1 MTSPASRSTPNPGQG
16 PSAQGASRAAAGQSV
31 FSPMAENAPEPA
43 REPSPEIR
51 EALLRDQAELQRE
64 VILWQRW
71 VRAVAVFVGGTAIV
85 LASVPKE
92 LPVWQL
98 LAIAVGYLATVF
110 VTGWAVQRSPA
121 VAPSPWLPAL
131 LVTADLITI
140 GAFFYLTN
148 VPLVQNRFLILA
160 MLTVPLAAFYFGWG
174 LGVYGAL
181 LSALVYVMIA
191 QVLPP
196 FVPGPK
202 PISIWANVSLFAVVA
217 GVLTYTFGRFRVRMN
232 QLRLFCKAV
241 EEGDLTGAL
250 DLSTAK
256 YPDDLTLLARSFDA
270 MRNGL
275 AEQIGTDA
283 LTGCLNRRAL
293 ESRLRSDWRLA
304 KRRGTHIALAAIDL
318 DHFKQINDT
327 RGHPVGDV
335 VLQQLAG
342 IMKSTARDTDA
353 VARFGG
359 DEFVIL
365 LPDTGWQG
373 ALTFA
378 ERLRRRVD
386 DFTFGPPG
394 SPMTITISVGVALA
408 RGTDPISPEELLKEA
423 DRSLY
428 KAKQQG
434 RNRVFA

>member
-1 MTSPASRSTPNPGQG
+1 MADG
-16 PSAQGASRAAAGQSV
+16 GA
-31 FSPMAENAPEPA
+31 EP
-43 REPSPEIR
+43 REPSLEIR
-51 EALLRDQAELQRE
+51 DALLRDQAELQQE

-71 VRAVAVFVGGTAIV
+71 VRWVAAGIAGIVIVIAGRPPATSFLPLGAVALAYAGIV
-85 LASVPKE
+85 LA
-92 LPVWQL
+92 
-98 LAIAVGYLATVF
+98 
-110 VTGWAVQRSPA
+110 TGWFVHRN
-121 VAPSPWLPAL
+121 PSTRPRQWLPAM
-131 LVTADLITI
+131 LVTSDLVAM
-140 GAFFYLTN
+140 GALFYLTMA
-148 VPLVQNRFLILA
+148 PLLSNRFLILA
-160 MLTVPLAAFYFGWG
+160 ILSVTLSAFYFGWA
-174 LGVYGAL
+174 LGVYATLLGA
-181 LSALVYVMIA
+181 AIYVLIGD
-191 QVLPP
+191 VLTP
-196 FVPGPK
+196 FVDGPR
-202 PISIWANVSLFAVVA
+202 PISLAANIALFTLVSGTLVFV
-217 GVLTYTFGRFRVRMN
+217 FGRFRVRMN
-232 QLRLFCKAV
+232 QIRLFCKTV
-241 EEGDLTGAL
+241 EEGDLTGTL
-250 DLSTAK
+250 DLVKTRN
-256 YPDDLTLLARSFDA
+256 PDDLTLLARSFDA

-283 LTGCLNRRAL
+283 LTGCMNRRAL
-293 ESRLRSDWRLA
+293 ESRLKSDWRLA

>member
-1 MTSPASRSTPNPGQG
+1 MTAPHRQQTPPT
-16 PSAQGASRAAAGQSV
+16 V
-31 FSPMAENAPEPA
+31 FSPLVEGPPEAP
-43 REPSPEIR
+43 REPSPEAR
-51 EALLRDQAELQRE
+51 EALLHDRAELQRE

-71 VRAVAVFVGGTAIV
+71 VRYLALLVLAGAAVLLSARPGELRVIPLLAVASGYIACV
-85 LASVPKE
+85 L
-92 LPVWQL
+92 
-98 LAIAVGYLATVF
+98 
-110 VTGWAVQRSPA
+110 VTGLYVQRA
-121 VAPSPWLPAL
+121 RTLTTQPWLPAL
-131 LVTADLITI
+131 LVTADLVTVGAIIFITSI
-140 GAFFYLTN
+140 
-148 VPLVQNRFLILA
+148 PLVSQRFLILA
-160 MLTVPLAAFYFGWG
+160 LLSVPLAAFYFGWG
-174 LGVYGAL
+174 LGVYAAI
-181 LSALVYVMIA
+181 LSAAIYVLIA
-191 QVLPP
+191 EILPP
-196 FVPGPK
+196 LNAGPR
-202 PISIWANVSLFAVVA
+202 PVNSVVNVALFTLVA
-217 GVLTYTFGRFRVRMN
+217 GVMTYTFGRFRVRMN
-232 QLRLFCKAV
+232 RLRLFCKLV
-241 EEGDLTGAL
+241 EEGDLTSAL
-250 DLSTAK
+250 DLTSAK
-256 YPDDLTLLARSFDA
+256 YPDDLTLLARSFES

-293 ESRLRSDWRLA
+293 EARLRSDWRLA
-304 KRRGTHIALAAIDL
+304 KRRGTHVALAAIDL

-394 SPMTITISVGVALA
+394 QPMTITISVGVALA
-408 RGTDPISPEELLKEA
+408 KGTDPLSPEELLKEA

>member
-1 MTSPASRSTPNPGQG
+1 MTSPSSQPQQQPTPP
-16 PSAQGASRAAAGQSV
+16 SV
-31 FSPMAENAPEPA
+31 FSPLSDASTEPA
-43 REPSPEIR
+43 TGPSLEIR
-51 EALLRDQAELQRE
+51 DALLRDQAELQRE

-71 VRAVAVFVGGTAIV
+71 VRYVAIGLAGAVVILSARTEQ
-85 LASVPKE
+85 LAL
-92 LPVWQL
+92 LPL
-98 LAIAVGYLATVF
+98 FAVGAFYVACVFATA
-110 VTGWAVQRSPA
+110 WAVQHAPA
-121 VAPSPWLPAL
+121 VTPRPWLPAL
-131 LVTADLITI
+131 LVTADLLAMGGI
-140 GAFFYLTN
+140 FYLTS
-148 VPLVQNRFLILA
+148 VQLVSNRFLILA
-160 MLTVPLAAFYFGWG
+160 SLTVPLAAFYFGWG
-174 LGVYGAL
+174 LGVYAAVL
-181 LSALVYVMIA
+181 ATTIYVLIGRI
-191 QVLPP
+191 LPP
-196 FVPGPK
+196 FIPGPGV
-202 PISIWANVSLFAVVA
+202 ISLTANIAMFAIVS
-217 GVLTYTFGRFRVRMN
+217 GVLTYTFGRFRTRMN
-232 QLRLFCKAV
+232 RLRLFCKIL
-241 EEGDLTGAL
+241 EEGDLTGTL
-250 DLSTAK
+250 DLTTAK

-293 ESRLRSDWRLA
+293 EARLKSEWRLA
-304 KRRGTHIALAAIDL
+304 KRRPSQIALAAVDL

-359 DEFVIL
+359 DEFVVL
-365 LPDTGWQG
+365 LTDTGWQG

-394 SPMTITISVGVALA
+394 MPMTITISVGVALA

>member
-1 MTSPASRSTPNPGQG
+1 MTSPLRQPVP
-16 PSAQGASRAAAGQSV
+16 PSV
-31 FSPMAENAPEPA
+31 FSAMSEATTQESLHD
-43 REPSPEIR
+43 PSPEARDALAR
-51 EALLRDQAELQRE
+51 EQDELRGE

-71 VRAVAVFVGGTAIV
+71 VRSIAVVV
-85 LASVPKE
+85 LAASAVLTNQGAASRYTSVGI
-92 LPVWQL
+92 VV
-98 LAIAVGYLATVF
+98 LAYIATVF
-110 VTGWAVQRSPA
+110 IAGIAAQRGEKIAAAAGWGV
-121 VAPSPWLPAL
+121 V
-131 LVTADLITI
+131 LVTADVLAAAAITY
-140 GAFFYLTN
+140 FTTPPQLEH
-148 VPLVQNRFLILA
+148 RFLLLA
-160 MLTVPLAAFYFGWG
+160 LLCSQLAAFYFGWRLGAYAIG
-174 LGVYGAL
+174 LAVVVD
-181 LSALVYVMIA
+181 LVLA
-191 QVLPP
+191 AAPQVI
-196 FVPGPK
+196 PGSHAESPLDL
-202 PISIWANVSLFAVVA
+202 ALFATA
-217 GVLTYTFGRFRVRMN
+217 AAVLTFMFGSFRERLN
-232 QLRLFCKAV
+232 RLRLFCKV
-241 EEGDLTGAL
+241 IEEGDL
-250 DLSTAK
+250 STTINVTSGK
-256 YPDDLTLLARSFDA
+256 NPDEVTLLARSFDA
-270 MRNGL
+270 MRAGL
-275 AEQIGTDA
+275 AEQIGTDP
-283 LTGCLNRRAL
+283 LTGCMNRRAL
-293 ESRLRSDWRLA
+293 EARLKSDWRLA

-342 IMKSTARDTDA
+342 IMKSTARDSDA

-394 SPMTITISVGVALA
+394 SPMAITISVGVALA
-408 RGTDPISPEELLKEA
+408 KGTDPLSPEELLKEA

>member
-1 MTSPASRSTPNPGQG
+1 MTSPLRQQTPP
-16 PSAQGASRAAAGQSV
+16 SV
-31 FSPMAENAPEPA
+31 FSPLTEGAPEGQ
-43 REPSPEIR
+43 REPSLEMR

-71 VRAVAVFVGGTAIV
+71 VRYIALILAGAAVILSAHGRDLAVLPLFAVATAY
-85 LASVPKE
+85 
-92 LPVWQL
+92 
-98 LAIAVGYLATVF
+98 IACVF
-110 VTGWAVQRSPA
+110 VTGWTVQRSLS
-121 VAPSPWLPAL
+121 VAARPWLPAL
-131 LVTADLITI
+131 LVTADLLTM

-148 VPLVQNRFLILA
+148 VPLVSNRFLILA
-160 MLTVPLAAFYFGWG
+160 LLSVPLAAFYFGWG
-174 LGVYGAL
+174 LGVYAAV
-181 LSALVYVMIA
+181 LSAAIYVLIG
-191 QVLPP
+191 QILPP
-196 FVPGPK
+196 FVPGPL
-202 PISIWANVSLFAVVA
+202 PISVSVNVSLFAVVA
-217 GVLTYTFGRFRVRMN
+217 GVLVHTFGRFRARMN
-232 QLRLFCKAV
+232 QLRLFCKIV

-250 DLSTAK
+250 DLSTAR
-256 YPDDLTLLARSFDA
+256 YPDDLTLLARSFDS

-293 ESRLRSDWRLA
+293 EARLKSDWRLA
-304 KRRGTHIALAAIDL
+304 KRRGTHVALAAIDV

-327 RGHPVGDV
+327 RGHPVGDI

-394 SPMTITISVGVALA
+394 SPMTITISVGVSLA
-408 RGTDPISPEELLKEA
+408 RGTDPLSPEELLKEA

>member
-1 MTSPASRSTPNPGQG
+1 MTSPLPARPQSQP
-16 PSAQGASRAAAGQSV
+16 SV
-31 FSPMAENAPEPA
+31 FTPLAEVPPEA
-43 REPSPEIR
+43 VHEPSPEAR
-51 EALLRDQAELQRE
+51 EALRRDQSELQRE

-71 VRAVAVFVGGTAIV
+71 VR
-85 LASVPKE
+85 
-92 LPVWQL
+92 
-98 LAIAVGYLATVF
+98 YLAVVVLCGAAVMLSGRREELARLPLFIVAIGYVACVF
-110 VTGWAVQRSPA
+110 VTGYAVRH
-121 VAPSPWLPAL
+121 APTLTTGQWLPAL
-131 LVTADLITI
+131 LVAADLITI
-140 GAFFYLTN
+140 GTIIFITTP
-148 VPLVQNRFLILA
+148 PLLSYRFLILA
-160 MLTVPLAAFYFGWG
+160 LLSVQFAAFYYGWG
-174 LGVYGAL
+174 LGVYATL
-181 LSALVYVMIA
+181 LSAGIYVLLA
-191 QVLPP
+191 HVLPP
-196 FVPGPK
+196 LVPGPS
-202 PISIWANVSLFAVVA
+202 PPGVLNVALFGLVA
-217 GVLTYTFGRFRVRMN
+217 AVLTYTFGSFRARMN
-232 QLRLFCKAV
+232 KLRLFCKV
-241 EEGDLTGAL
+241 IEEGDLTGAL
-250 DLSTAK
+250 ELTGAK

-275 AEQIGTDA
+275 AEQIGTD
-283 LTGCLNRRAL
+283 LLSGCLNRRAL
-293 ESRLRSDWRLA
+293 EARLKADWRLA

-318 DHFKQINDT
+318 DHFKEINDT
-327 RGHPVGDV
+327 RGHPVGDI

-342 IMKSTARDTDA
+342 IMKGTARDTDA

>member
-1 MTSPASRSTPNPGQG
+1 
-16 PSAQGASRAAAGQSV
+16 
-31 FSPMAENAPEPA
+31 MAEATPEVV
-43 REPSPEIR
+43 REPPAEIR
-51 EALLRDQAELQRE
+51 EALAKDQADLQKE

-71 VRAVAVFVGGTAIV
+71 VRLAAIVAAGAAIALTSRLSLGTVLILLSVAAGYSAIV
-85 LASVPKE
+85 L
-92 LPVWQL
+92 
-98 LAIAVGYLATVF
+98 I
-110 VTGWAVQRSPA
+110 TGWIVQRNEA
-121 VAPSPWLPAL
+121 HVTSPWLPAL
-131 LVTADLITI
+131 LVTADILAM
-140 GAFFYLTN
+140 GAMFYTTT
-148 VPLVQNRFLILA
+148 VPLASNRFLILA
-160 MLTVPLAAFYFGWG
+160 TLTPPLAAFYFGWG
-174 LGVYGAL
+174 LGAYAAL
-181 LSALVYVMIA
+181 LSAAVYLLIG

-196 FVPGPK
+196 FVNGPR
-202 PISIWANVSLFAVVA
+202 PLSVWANIALFSLSATVMV
-217 GVLTYTFGRFRVRMN
+217 YTFGRFRARMN
-232 QLRLFCKAV
+232 QIRVFCKTV
-241 EEGDLTGAL
+241 EEGDFTGAL
-250 DLSTAK
+250 ALTKAK

-283 LTGCLNRRAL
+283 LTGCMNRRAL
-293 ESRLRSDWRLA
+293 EARLRADWRLA

-327 RGHPVGDV
+327 RGHPVGDI

-359 DEFVIL
+359 DEFLIL

-394 SPMTITISVGVALA
+394 NPMTITISVGVALA

>member
-1 MTSPASRSTPNPGQG
+1 MTAPLRQQTPPT
-16 PSAQGASRAAAGQSV
+16 V
-31 FSPMAENAPEPA
+31 FSPLVDGAADAP
-43 REPSPEIR
+43 REPSAEAR
-51 EALLRDQAELQRE
+51 EALLRDRAELQRE

-71 VRAVAVFVGGTAIV
+71 VRYLALLVLAGAAILFNARPNQIHVVPLLAVAIGYVACV
-85 LASVPKE
+85 L
-92 LPVWQL
+92 
-98 LAIAVGYLATVF
+98 
-110 VTGWAVQRSPA
+110 VTGWAVQRA
-121 VAPSPWLPAL
+121 RALTTQQWLPAL
-131 LVTADLITI
+131 LVTADLVTI
-140 GAFFYLTN
+140 GAVIFITSI
-148 VPLVQNRFLILA
+148 PLVSQRFLILA
-160 MLTVPLAAFYFGWG
+160 LLSVPLAAFYFGWG
-174 LGVYGAL
+174 LGVYAAL
-181 LSALVYVMIA
+181 LSAVMYVLIA
-191 QVLPP
+191 EVVPP
-196 FVPGPK
+196 LNPGPR
-202 PISIWANVSLFAVVA
+202 PVSSVVNVALFTLAS
-217 GVLTYTFGRFRVRMN
+217 GVLIYTFGRFRVRMN
-232 QLRLFCKAV
+232 KLRLFCKLV
-241 EEGDLTGAL
+241 EEGDLTSAL
-250 DLSTAK
+250 DLTSAK

-293 ESRLRSDWRLA
+293 EARLKSDWRLA
-304 KRRGTHIALAAIDL
+304 KRRGTHVALAAIDL

-327 RGHPVGDV
+327 RGHPVGDI

-394 SPMTITISVGVALA
+394 QPMTITISVGVALA
-408 RGTDPISPEELLKEA
+408 KGTDPLSPEELLKEA

>member
-1 MTSPASRSTPNPGQG
+1 
-16 PSAQGASRAAAGQSV
+16 
-31 FSPMAENAPEPA
+31 MAEPGSDGPK
-43 REPSPEIR
+43 EPSSK
-51 EALLRDQAELQRE
+51 LRDAVMQDQAELQRE

-71 VRAVAVFVGGTAIV
+71 VRYLALVLAAAAVIFTADPSDLTVLPLVAVG
-85 LASVPKE
+85 
-92 LPVWQL
+92 
-98 LAIAVGYLATVF
+98 VGYVACVF
-110 VTGWAVQRSPA
+110 VTGWLVERVPRVMSQR
-121 VAPSPWLPAL
+121 WLPLL
-131 LVTADLITI
+131 LVMADLVAMGATI
-140 GAFFYLTN
+140 YLTS
-148 VPLVQNRFLILA
+148 VPVVLNRFLILA
-160 MLTVPLAAFYFGWG
+160 LLSVPLAAFYFGSAS
-174 LGVYGAL
+174 GVFATVV
-181 LSALVYVMIA
+181 AAVIYVLIA
-191 QVLPP
+191 AVLPP
-196 FVPGPK
+196 MVPGPS
-202 PISIWANVSLFAVVA
+202 PLSIPANLALFGIAA
-217 GVLTYTFGRFRVRMN
+217 GVLTYAFGRFRARMN
-232 QLRLFCKAV
+232 QLRLFCKIV
-241 EEGDLTGAL
+241 EEGDLSGGL
-250 DLSTAK
+250 ELSHAK

-270 MRNGL
+270 MRTGL

-283 LTGCLNRRAL
+283 LTGLLNRRAL
-293 ESRLRSDWRLA
+293 EARLRADWRLA
-304 KRRGTHIALAAIDL
+304 KRRDTHLALTAVDL
-318 DHFKQINDT
+318 DHFKEINDT
-327 RGHPVGDV
+327 RGHPVGDI

-365 LPDTGWQG
+365 LPDTAWQG

-408 RGTDPISPEELLKEA
+408 RGSDPISPEELLKEA

>member
-1 MTSPASRSTPNPGQG
+1 MTSPLRQAPP
-16 PSAQGASRAAAGQSV
+16 PSV
-31 FSPMAENAPEPA
+31 FTPLAEADA
-43 REPSPEIR
+43 AHEPSLEIR
-51 EALLRDQAELQRE
+51 EALQRDQAELQRE

-71 VRAVAVFVGGTAIV
+71 MRYLALLVLSGAAVAFSPRGQELATLPLLAVAGFYVACVFV
-85 LASVPKE
+85 S
-92 LPVWQL
+92 
-98 LAIAVGYLATVF
+98 
-110 VTGWAVQRSPA
+110 GWAVQRVPA
-121 VAPSPWLPAL
+121 LTTGPLLPAM
-131 LVTADLITI
+131 LVTADLVTV
-140 GAFFYLTN
+140 GAIFYLTS
-148 VPLVQNRFLILA
+148 VPLLSSRFLMLA
-160 MLTVPLAAFYFGWG
+160 LLFVPLAAFYFGWG
-174 LGVYGAL
+174 LGAYAAA
-181 LSALVYVMIA
+181 LSAGIYLLIGEA
-191 QVLPP
+191 LPP
-196 FVPGPK
+196 FVPGPR
-202 PISIWANVSLFAVVA
+202 PISTAANVSLFALVA

-232 QLRLFCKAV
+232 RLRLFCKMV
-241 EEGDLTGAL
+241 EDGDLNGSL
-250 DLSTAK
+250 DLTVAK

-270 MRNGL
+270 MRSGL

-283 LTGCLNRRAL
+283 LTGCMNRRAL
-293 ESRLRSDWRLA
+293 EARLKSDWRLA
-304 KRRGTHIALAAIDL
+304 KRRGTHVALAAIDL

-327 RGHPVGDV
+327 RGHPVGDI

-408 RGTDPISPEELLKEA
+408 RGTDPLSPEELLKEA

>member
-1 MTSPASRSTPNPGQG
+1 
-16 PSAQGASRAAAGQSV
+16 
-31 FSPMAENAPEPA
+31 MAETTPEPA
-43 REPSPEIR
+43 RETSPEIR
-51 EALLRDQAELQRE
+51 EALARDQAELQKE

-71 VRAVAVFVGGTAIV
+71 VR
-85 LASVPKE
+85 
-92 LPVWQL
+92 L
-98 LAIAVGYLATVF
+98 LAIVAAGGAILLTSRVSMKAFLILVGIAGGYAAVVLF
-110 VTGWAVQRSPA
+110 TGWFVQRNEA
-121 VAPSPWLPAL
+121 RRASPWLPAL
-131 LVTADLITI
+131 LVTADLVAM
-140 GAFFYLTN
+140 GALFYMTT
-148 VPLVQNRFLILA
+148 VPLASNRFLILSG
-160 MLTVPLAAFYFGWG
+160 LTAPLAAFYFGTP
-174 LGVYGAL
+174 LGVYAAL
-181 LSALVYVMIA
+181 LAAAVYLLIG
-191 QVLPP
+191 QFLPP
-196 FVPGPK
+196 FVDGPR
-202 PISIWANVSLFAVVA
+202 PLSVGANIALYALSASVMV
-217 GVLTYTFGRFRVRMN
+217 YTFGRFRARMN
-232 QLRLFCKAV
+232 QIRLFCKIV
-241 EEGDLTGAL
+241 EEGDLTGSL
-250 DLSTAK
+250 ELSSRN
-256 YPDDLTLLARSFDA
+256 PDDLTLLARSFDA

-293 ESRLRSDWRLA
+293 EARLRADWRLA

-327 RGHPVGDV
+327 KGHPVGDI
-335 VLQQLAG
+335 VLQQLAS

-359 DEFVIL
+359 DEFLIL

-394 SPMTITISVGVALA
+394 NPMTITISVGVALA

>member
-1 MTSPASRSTPNPGQG
+1 MTSPQRQAPQAP
-16 PSAQGASRAAAGQSV
+16 PSA
-31 FSPMAENAPEPA
+31 FTPMAETAPEPV
-43 REPSPEIR
+43 RETPPEIR
-51 EALLRDQAELQRE
+51 EALARDQAELQKE

-71 VRAVAVFVGGTAIV
+71 VRLFAIVAAGTAILLTNRVSMRAFLILVGIAAGYAVVV
-85 LASVPKE
+85 L
-92 LPVWQL
+92 L
-98 LAIAVGYLATVF
+98 
-110 VTGWAVQRSPA
+110 TGWFVQRNEA
-121 VAPSPWLPAL
+121 RKASPWLPAL
-131 LVTADLITI
+131 LVTADLVAM
-140 GAFFYLTN
+140 GALFYMTT
-148 VPLVQNRFLILA
+148 VPLASNRFLILSG
-160 MLTVPLAAFYFGWG
+160 LTAPLAAFYFGTP
-174 LGVYGAL
+174 LGVYAAL
-181 LSALVYVMIA
+181 LAAAVYLLIG
-191 QVLPP
+191 QFLPP
-196 FVPGPK
+196 FVDGPR
-202 PISIWANVSLFAVVA
+202 PISVGANIALYSLSASVMV
-217 GVLTYTFGRFRVRMN
+217 YTFGRFRARMN
-232 QLRLFCKAV
+232 QIRLFCKIV
-241 EEGDLTGAL
+241 EEGDLTGSL
-250 DLSTAK
+250 ELSSRN
-256 YPDDLTLLARSFDA
+256 PDDLTLLARSFDA

-293 ESRLRSDWRLA
+293 ESRLRADWRLA

-327 RGHPVGDV
+327 KGHPVGDI

-359 DEFVIL
+359 DEFLIL

-394 SPMTITISVGVALA
+394 NPMTITISVGVALA

>member
-1 MTSPASRSTPNPGQG
+1 MTSSLPARQQSPP
-16 PSAQGASRAAAGQSV
+16 SV
-31 FSPMAENAPEPA
+31 FTPLTEVPPEA
-43 REPSPEIR
+43 AHEPSPEAR
-51 EALLRDQAELQRE
+51 EALRRDQSELQRE

-71 VRAVAVFVGGTAIV
+71 VR
-85 LASVPKE
+85 
-92 LPVWQL
+92 
-98 LAIAVGYLATVF
+98 YLAVVVLCGAAVMLSGRREELARLPLLVVAIGYVACVF
-110 VTGWAVQRSPA
+110 FTGYAVRH
-121 VAPSPWLPAL
+121 APTLTTGQWLPAL
-131 LVTADLITI
+131 LVMADLITI
-140 GAFFYLTN
+140 GTIIFITTP
-148 VPLVQNRFLILA
+148 PLLSYRFLILA
-160 MLTVPLAAFYFGWG
+160 LLSVQFAAFYFGWG
-174 LGVYGAL
+174 LGVYAML
-181 LSALVYVMIA
+181 LSTGIYVLLA
-191 QVLPP
+191 HVLPP
-196 FVPGPK
+196 VVPGPQ
-202 PISIWANVSLFAVVA
+202 PPGILNVALFGLVA
-217 GVLTYTFGRFRVRMN
+217 AVLTYTFGSFRARMN
-232 QLRLFCKAV
+232 KLRLFCKV
-241 EEGDLTGAL
+241 IEEGDLTSGLAL
-250 DLSTAK
+250 TGAK

-275 AEQIGTDA
+275 AEQIGTDP

-293 ESRLRSDWRLA
+293 EARLKSDWRLA

-327 RGHPVGDV
+327 RGHPVGDI

-342 IMKSTARDTDA
+342 IMKGTARDTDA

>member
-1 MTSPASRSTPNPGQG
+1 MPSPQRQAPPAPPSTFTPL
-16 PSAQGASRAAAGQSV
+16 
-31 FSPMAENAPEPA
+31 AEGAPEGV
-43 REPSPEIR
+43 REAPTEIR
-51 EALLRDQAELQRE
+51 EALAKDQASLQKE

-71 VRAVAVFVGGTAIV
+71 VR
-85 LASVPKE
+85 
-92 LPVWQL
+92 L
-98 LAIAVGYLATVF
+98 LAIVAAATAILLTSILTSRTIFALAGVALAYSAVVLLA
-110 VTGWAVQRSPA
+110 GWFVQRNDPNE
-121 VAPSPWLPAL
+121 PSPWLPAL
-131 LVTADLITI
+131 LVTADIVAMGLM
-140 GAFFYLTN
+140 FYTTT
-148 VPLVQNRFLILA
+148 VPLASNRFLILA
-160 MLTVPLAAFYFGWG
+160 GLTAPLAAFYFGWG
-174 LGVYGAL
+174 LGAYSAL
-181 LSALVYVMIA
+181 LAAAMYLLIA
-191 QVLPP
+191 QILPP
-196 FVPGPK
+196 FVDGPK
-202 PISIWANVSLFAVVA
+202 PISVWANIALFSLSASVMV
-217 GVLTYTFGRFRVRMN
+217 YTFGRFRARMN
-232 QLRLFCKAV
+232 QIRLFCKIV
-241 EEGDLTGAL
+241 EEGDLGGSL
-250 DLSTAK
+250 ELSITK

-283 LTGCLNRRAL
+283 LTGCMNRRAL
-293 ESRLRSDWRLA
+293 EARLRADWRLA

-327 RGHPVGDV
+327 RGHPVGDI

-353 VARFGG
+353 VGRIGG
-359 DEFVIL
+359 DEFLIL

>member
-1 MTSPASRSTPNPGQG
+1 MTSPLRQHSPP
-16 PSAQGASRAAAGQSV
+16 SV
-31 FSPMAENAPEPA
+31 FSPLTDGVAEAA
-43 REPSPEIR
+43 HEPSLEAR
-51 EALLRDQAELQRE
+51 EALRRDQAELQRE

-71 VRAVAVFVGGTAIV
+71 VRYLAVIV
-85 LASVPKE
+85 LSLAAVLLSGRREE
-92 LPVWQL
+92 LARLPLFVVSL
-98 LAIAVGYLATVF
+98 SYVVCVF
-110 VTGWAVQRSPA
+110 LTGWAVRK
-121 VAPSPWLPAL
+121 APSLTKGQWLPAL

-140 GAFFYLTN
+140 GTIIFITSPPLLTY
-148 VPLVQNRFLILA
+148 RFLILA
-160 MLTVPLAAFYFGWG
+160 LLSVQFAAFYFGWALG
-174 LGVYGAL
+174 LYATL
-181 LSALVYVMIA
+181 LSVVIYVLLA
-191 QVLPP
+191 HVLTPL
-196 FVPGPK
+196 VPGPR
-202 PISIWANVSLFAVVA
+202 PTGILNVALFGLVA
-217 GVLTYTFGRFRVRMN
+217 TVLTATFGSFRARMN
-232 QLRLFCKAV
+232 QLRLFCKV
-241 EEGDLTGAL
+241 IEEGDLSTGL
-250 DLSTAK
+250 DLTAAK

-275 AEQIGTDA
+275 AEQVGTDP
-283 LTGCLNRRAL
+283 LTGCMNRRAL
-293 ESRLRSDWRLA
+293 EARLKSDWRLA
-304 KRRGTHIALAAIDL
+304 KRRATHIALAAIDL

-342 IMKSTARDTDA
+342 IMKGTARDTDA

-386 DFTFGPPG
+386 DFTFGPAG
-394 SPMTITISVGVALA
+394 SPMTITISVGVTLA

>member
-1 MTSPASRSTPNPGQG
+1 MTSPQRLAHEPT
-16 PSAQGASRAAAGQSV
+16 PSA
-31 FSPMAENAPEPA
+31 FTPLAEGAPEVV
-43 REPSPEIR
+43 RETPPEIR
-51 EALLRDQAELQRE
+51 EALAKDQAQLQKE

-71 VRAVAVFVGGTAIV
+71 VRLVAIV
-85 LASVPKE
+85 AAAAAILLTSGLTTRTFLILAGVA
-92 LPVWQL
+92 LIY
-98 LAIAVGYLATVF
+98 AAVVVLTCWF
-110 VTGWAVQRSPA
+110 VQRNVAS
-121 VAPSPWLPAL
+121 APSPWLPAL
-131 LVTADLITI
+131 LVTADII
-140 GAFFYLTN
+140 AMGAMFYATT
-148 VPLVQNRFLILA
+148 VPLATNRFLILA
-160 MLTVPLAAFYFGWG
+160 GLTAPLAAFYFGWG
-174 LGVYGAL
+174 LGAYATIL
-181 LSALVYVMIA
+181 AAAVYVLIG
-191 QVLPP
+191 QILPP
-196 FVPGPK
+196 FVAGPR
-202 PISIWANVSLFAVVA
+202 PINVWANIALFSLSSAVMV
-217 GVLTYTFGRFRVRMN
+217 YTFGRFRARMN
-232 QLRLFCKAV
+232 QIRLFCKII
-241 EEGDLTGAL
+241 EEGDLTGSL
-250 DLSTAK
+250 ELSNAK

-293 ESRLRSDWRLA
+293 EARLRADWRLA

-327 RGHPVGDV
+327 KGHPVGDI

-359 DEFVIL
+359 DEFLIL

-394 SPMTITISVGVALA
+394 NPMTITISVGVSLA

>member
-1 MTSPASRSTPNPGQG
+1 
-16 PSAQGASRAAAGQSV
+16 
-31 FSPMAENAPEPA
+31 MAEATPEVV
-43 REPSPEIR
+43 REPPAEIR
-51 EALLRDQAELQRE
+51 EALAKDQADLQKE

-71 VRAVAVFVGGTAIV
+71 VRLAAIVAAGAAIALTSRLSLGTVLILLSVAAGYSAIV
-85 LASVPKE
+85 L
-92 LPVWQL
+92 
-98 LAIAVGYLATVF
+98 I
-110 VTGWAVQRSPA
+110 TGWIVQRNEAHVTSPL
-121 VAPSPWLPAL
+121 LPAL
-131 LVTADLITI
+131 LVTADILAM
-140 GAFFYLTN
+140 GAMFYTTT
-148 VPLVQNRFLILA
+148 VPLASNRFLILA
-160 MLTVPLAAFYFGWG
+160 TLTPPLAAFYFGWG
-174 LGVYGAL
+174 LGAYAAL
-181 LSALVYVMIA
+181 LSAAVYLLIG

-196 FVPGPK
+196 FVNGPR
-202 PISIWANVSLFAVVA
+202 PLSVWANIALFSLSATVMV
-217 GVLTYTFGRFRVRMN
+217 YTFGRFRARMN
-232 QLRLFCKAV
+232 QIRVFCKTV
-241 EEGDLTGAL
+241 EEGDFTGAL
-250 DLSTAK
+250 ALTKAK

-283 LTGCLNRRAL
+283 LTGCMNRRAL
-293 ESRLRSDWRLA
+293 EARLRADWRLA

-327 RGHPVGDV
+327 RGHPVGDI

-359 DEFVIL
+359 DEFLIL

-394 SPMTITISVGVALA
+394 NPMTITISVGVALA

>member
-1 MTSPASRSTPNPGQG
+1 M
-16 PSAQGASRAAAGQSV
+16 
-31 FSPMAENAPEPA
+31 
-43 REPSPEIR
+43 
-51 EALLRDQAELQRE
+51 
-64 VILWQRW
+64 
-71 VRAVAVFVGGTAIV
+71 
-85 LASVPKE
+85 
-92 LPVWQL
+92 
-98 LAIAVGYLATVF
+98 
-110 VTGWAVQRSPA
+110 
-121 VAPSPWLPAL
+121 
-131 LVTADLITI
+131 
-140 GAFFYLTN
+140 
-148 VPLVQNRFLILA
+148 
-160 MLTVPLAAFYFGWG
+160 PLAAFYFGWG
-174 LGVYGAL
+174 LGVYAAVL
-181 LSALVYVMIA
+181 ATTIYVLIGR
-191 QVLPP
+191 VLPP
-196 FVPGPK
+196 FMPGPGV
-202 PISIWANVSLFAVVA
+202 ISLTANIFLFATVS
-217 GVLTYTFGRFRVRMN
+217 GVLTYTFGRFRARMN
-232 QLRLFCKAV
+232 QLRVFCKIL
-241 EEGDLTGAL
+241 EDGDLTTTL
-250 DLSTAK
+250 DLSTAR

-275 AEQIGTDA
+275 ADQIGTDA
-283 LTGCLNRRAL
+283 LTGCMNHREL
-293 ESRLRSDWRLA
+293 EARLKSEWRLA
-304 KRRGTHIALAAIDL
+304 KRRSAQIALAAVDL

-353 VARFGG
+353 VARLGG

-365 LPDTGWQG
+365 LADTGWQG

-394 SPMTITISVGVALA
+394 APMTITISVGVALA

>member
-1 MTSPASRSTPNPGQG
+1 MSVPARQ
-16 PSAQGASRAAAGQSV
+16 QSQPTV
-31 FSPMAENAPEPA
+31 FSPLGEGAHEPVQ
-43 REPSPEIR
+43 EPSPEAR
-51 EALLRDQAELQRE
+51 EALTREQTALHRE
-64 VILWQRW
+64 VLLWQRW
-71 VRAVAVFVGGTAIV
+71 IRYVAIAVLVGGAILV
-85 LASVPKE
+85 SGRRGGVAIGM
-92 LPVWQL
+92 L
-98 LAIAVGYLATVF
+98 LAIAGAYVACVFLTAMIARRTSDSANTQWLTV
-110 VTGWAVQRSPA
+110 
-121 VAPSPWLPAL
+121 L
-131 LVTADLITI
+131 LITADLLAI
-140 GAFFYLTN
+140 GATIYLTT
-148 VPLVQNRFLILA
+148 PPALASRFLLLA
-160 MLTVPLAAFYFGWG
+160 MLSTQLAAFYFGWG
-174 LGVYGAL
+174 MGAYAGV
-181 LSALVYVMIA
+181 LSAAVYVIIA
-191 QVLPP
+191 FVLTPAM
-196 FVPGPK
+196 PGPR
-202 PISIWANVSLFAVVA
+202 PANALSLVLFALVV
-217 GVLTYTFGRFRVRMN
+217 GVLTYTFGSFRARLN
-232 QLRLFCKAV
+232 RLRLFCKMI
-241 EEGDLTGAL
+241 EEGDLSPVL
-250 DLSTAK
+250 DLTSGK
-256 YPDDLTLLARSFDA
+256 YADDLTLLARSFDA

-275 AEQIGTDA
+275 AEQIGTDP
-283 LTGCLNRRAL
+283 LTGCMNRRAL
-293 ESRLRSDWRLA
+293 EARLKSDWRLA
-304 KRRGTHIALAAIDL
+304 KRRGTHVALAAIDL

-378 ERLRRRVD
+378 ERMRRRVD

-394 SPMTITISVGVALA
+394 SPMAITISVGVALA

>member
-1 MTSPASRSTPNPGQG
+1 MNSPQRQAPQAP
-16 PSAQGASRAAAGQSV
+16 PSA
-31 FSPMAENAPEPA
+31 FTPMAETTPEPV
-43 REPSPEIR
+43 RETSPEIR
-51 EALLRDQAELQRE
+51 EALARDQAELQKE

-71 VRAVAVFVGGTAIV
+71 VRLFAIV
-85 LASVPKE
+85 AASAAI
-92 LPVWQL
+92 L
-98 LAIAVGYLATVF
+98 LTNRVSLQVFLILLGIAGGYAAVVLL
-110 VTGWAVQRSPA
+110 TGWFVQRRQAMRASP
-121 VAPSPWLPAL
+121 VLPAL
-131 LVTADLITI
+131 LVTADLVAM
-140 GAFFYLTN
+140 GALFYMTT
-148 VPLVQNRFLILA
+148 VPLASNRFLILSA
-160 MLTVPLAAFYFGWG
+160 LTAPLAAFYFGTP
-174 LGVYGAL
+174 LGAYAAL
-181 LSALVYVMIA
+181 LAAAVYLLIG
-191 QVLPP
+191 QILPS
-196 FVPGPK
+196 FVEGPR
-202 PISIWANVSLFAVVA
+202 PISVWANIALYGLSASVMV
-217 GVLTYTFGRFRVRMN
+217 YTFGRFRARMN
-232 QLRLFCKAV
+232 QIRLFCKIV
-241 EEGDLTGAL
+241 EEGDLTGSL
-250 DLSTAK
+250 ELSSAN
-256 YPDDLTLLARSFDA
+256 PDDLTLLARSFDA

-293 ESRLRSDWRLA
+293 ESRLRADWRLA

-327 RGHPVGDV
+327 KGHPVGDI

-359 DEFVIL
+359 DEFLIL

-394 SPMTITISVGVALA
+394 NPMTITISVGVALA